1 MDLFAYKKVL
11 VPINRD
17 RTHWALAVI
26 DVEARTVAFLD
37 SLRGR
42 GGDVVEALC
51 KYMSDEW
58 ADKHQGQPL
67 PGEPFTGAPAP
78 PLLPIQRN
86 GVDCGAFLCAFCEL
100 LVRGVEPTED
110 VFTQENIG
118 YWRQR
123 ILLTCLG
130 QGGAPRVLDTE

>member
-17 RTHWALAVI
+17 NVHWALAVI

-37 SLRGR
+37 SLRGP
-42 GGDVVEALC
+42 GDDVVRALC

-58 ADKHQGQPL
+58 ADKNQGQP

-78 PLLPIQRN
+78 KRLPIQTN
-86 GVDCGAFLCAFCEL
+86 GFDCGAFMCAFCEL
-100 LVRGVEPTED
+100 LVRGVEPTD
-110 VFTQENIG
+110 AVFRQTNMG
-118 YWRQR
+118 YWRLR